1 MLPACPG
8 SSPGNPS
15 PKWTCHEVPS
25 QTFKLH
31 QQHVYSERL
40 QNDEAPPFFSK
51 SESSQSPTLLTPHYS
66 TRPGMLKLFTCMAEA
81 HVLGSSNSYLFSEV
95 NGTTSSAKSRCINP
109 GHTKPD
115 TFQTE
120 RKLTIKAIKRIC
132 DKDGDLDKIGRKD
145 KKTPTHPPRNKTD
158 C

>member
-1 MLPACPG
+1 MTSTLDLKHFSGVDPLGRLQIGRQTESPPLHKHLGVSARCVKKHWQTYRPQHRRDTGVSPDQPRDAMLPACPG

-51 SESSQSPTLLTPHYS
+51 SESSQSPTLLTPH
-66 TRPGMLKLFTCMAEA
+66 
-81 HVLGSSNSYLFSEV
+81 
-95 NGTTSSAKSRCINP
+95 
-109 GHTKPD
+109 
-115 TFQTE
+115 
-120 RKLTIKAIKRIC
+120 
-132 DKDGDLDKIGRKD
+132 
-145 KKTPTHPPRNKTD
+145 
-158 C
+158 